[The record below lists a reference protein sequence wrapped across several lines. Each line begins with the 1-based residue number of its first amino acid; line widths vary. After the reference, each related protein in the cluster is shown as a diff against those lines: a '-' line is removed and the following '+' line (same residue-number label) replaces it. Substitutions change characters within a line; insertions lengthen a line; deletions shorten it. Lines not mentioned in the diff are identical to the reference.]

1 MFEALPDA
9 LVVVDGHGRVVQA
22 NANAAE
28 LFGFPAA
35 AMIGLEVEMLL
46 PGTLG
51 ARHREHRA
59 RYMADPHVRPMGATG
74 QSLVGQRGDGSV
86 FPVEIAL
93 SPVET
98 PDGRRYLAS
107 IRDVSGTARVRQSQ
121 VRARY
126 DALAARIGQLALQS
140 QSGSA
145 LLDAL
150 PRLLVEALGVDA
162 VAILFPAGQG
172 ERTYVRAHAL
182 RDGGEVPPPNGQ
194 PLADT
199 AVVIG
204 DCGAGGESPG
214 ALPLAMPTSGS
225 LALMPLRGRQGVSGA
240 LLALDTAPHRFDHDA
255 LHLLQLAADLLAAF
269 LHQRHAE
276 EQLAHAQR
284 LDAIGQLTGGIAH
297 DFNNLLTVMSG
308 CLQLLESEPDAEQ
321 GRELIATALRSVG
334 RGAELT
340 GKLLAFARRQR
351 LLPQAV
357 DVGALLGDVVLML
370 GRTLGEKV
378 RLHCRCQP
386 SLPAAYAD
394 PARLE
399 TALVNLALN
408 ARDAMARGG
417 AINVSA
423 EMALVDASLAGP
435 TLPVGYYVR
444 IEVEDDGHGM
454 APETLARAMEPF
466 FTTKGRDRGNGL
478 GLSMVYGFARQSGG
492 DLRIESALGLGTRVR
507 LYLPVARDAAPPL
520 SSGGTDTRHGRGERV
535 LVVEDDE
542 AVRAIAVAFL
552 RAEGYLVE
560 AVADGAGALRRL
572 REEPG
577 VALLLSDVTLGT
589 GIDGP
594 MLARTAQAEH
604 PGLAVLLVSGN
615 EERAGRLG
623 AGFELLRK
631 PFRREQLAVAVRRRL
646 DAAGAGVARRATD

>member
-1 MFEALPDA
+1 M
-9 LVVVDGHGRVVQA
+9 VDGHGRVVQA